1 MPVLVKLTHYHF
13 PRWRPKCIVGTSELS
28 DARETPQLSTSL
40 LRGPDHDAGRAGTPV
55 QASLPTR
62 NYRTGLRLYAP
73 TDPRRLA

>member
-13 PRWRPKCIVGTSELS
+13 SRRRPKCIVGTSELS
-28 DARETPQLSTSL
+28 DAWETPQLSTSL
-40 LRGPDHDAGRAGTPV
+40 LRGPDHDAV